1 MTYKKAVGSTTAFF
15 MPKLGQKWAFFDAL
29 LPCTLPLEMHFPPK
43 KVIVN
48 DKTKGTDQYVKCNA
62 TFRDKTATYASSDEN
77 IATVGTD
84 GKITVVGTG
93 EVTFTVTLGTE
104 TATVKKTF

>member
-15 MPKLGQKWAFFDAL
+15 MPKIGQKWAFFDAL

-48 DKTKGTDQYVKCNA
+48 DKTKDTNQ
-62 TFRDKTATYASSDEN
+62 
-77 IATVGTD
+77 
-84 GKITVVGTG
+84 
-93 EVTFTVTLGTE
+93 TLIS
-104 TATVKKTF
+104 VFLKY